1 MANSG
6 IATMSDFGSGYRIW
20 NVSSYASRAF
30 TAHSSAKRPSCG
42 LPGGQKTRI
51 VTPFFVSAETK
62 SNSPTTNASR

>member
-1 MANSG
+1 
-6 IATMSDFGSGYRIW
+6 MSDFGSGYRIW
-20 NVSSYASRAF
+20 NVSSYASKAF

-62 SNSPTTNASR
+62 SNSPTTNARR